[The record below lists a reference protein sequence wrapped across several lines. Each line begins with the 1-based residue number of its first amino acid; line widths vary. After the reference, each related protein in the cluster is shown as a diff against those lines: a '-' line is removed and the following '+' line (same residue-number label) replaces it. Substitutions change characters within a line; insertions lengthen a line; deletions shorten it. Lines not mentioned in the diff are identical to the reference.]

1 MQNNTIYDT
10 VDGAERPYTFWSHII
25 CVGAVYID
33 TILTYVRTL
42 LSSLLRPSNS
52 HPTSTSLTQYLTT
65 SVPHFPTEDTK
76 LRAQFLKK
84 HRGGNTA
91 NSLEV
96 LSQLISHDQNKKG
109 ITGLHLLA
117 VLPAWTSAATEFVKD
132 SLPDVIEDG
141 YIYHSGY
148 QEAASSYIIQSQE
161 TRSRTIVSINPLPDM
176 QVQEFKKR
184 VGVMVP
190 DVRIAEDTVPYW
202 IHFEG
207 RVPEVLLECVKW
219 LRKERPEVKI
229 SVECE
234 KPERTGMTDVAQ
246 FADVVFYS
254 RLWAEKN
261 GFDSAKTFLDSQKP
275 GTRDGAVLCC
285 TWGSGGAMAVG
296 KKEEEEDIWADVKAW
311 QAAES
316 EQMQV
321 VDTIGAGDTFVA
333 GMLFA
338 LTNHEEWE
346 LQRKLEFANQLAG
359 KKVLQEGFD
368 DLGSKM
374 WEPDEEYEEI

>member
-1 MQNNTIYDT
+1 
-10 VDGAERPYTFWSHII
+10 
-25 CVGAVYID
+25 
-33 TILTYVRTL
+33 
-42 LSSLLRPSNS
+42 
-52 HPTSTSLTQYLTT
+52 
-65 SVPHFPTEDTK
+65 
-76 LRAQFLKK
+76 
-84 HRGGNTA
+84 
-91 NSLEV
+91 
-96 LSQLISHDQNKKG
+96 
-109 ITGLHLLA
+109 
-117 VLPAWTSAATEFVKD
+117 
-132 SLPDVIEDG
+132 
-141 YIYHSGY
+141 
-148 QEAASSYIIQSQE
+148 
-161 TRSRTIVSINPLPDM
+161 
-176 QVQEFKKR
+176 
-184 VGVMVP
+184 MVP

-234 KPERTGMTDVAQ
+234 KPERTGMTDVVQ

-321 VDTIGAGDTFVA
+321 VDTIGAGDTFIA
-333 GMLFA
+333 GMLYA